1 MHDAGLN
8 RRFGEGR
15 GDRLG
20 EALQSLHDGNQDVLE
35 PAVAP
40 LVHHRQPELGALIVC
55 DPEAQNLANPFPGD
69 AQGDVNGPSP
79 LSSDQWRTMARF

>member
-35 PAVAP
+35 PAR
-40 LVHHRQPELGALIVC
+40 LRRSFIT
-55 DPEAQNLANPFPGD
+55 DSQNLA
-69 AQGDVNGPSP
+69 PS
-79 LSSDQWRTMARF
+79 LSAIQRPRTSRTPSRGTPKAM